1 MPIMDGYEFAIRLRD
16 DQSNRNKTV
25 PIIALTASALIDERD
40 KAMRAGM
47 NYHITKP
54 FEVDDIKVIFLE
66 LGLLNNALSE
76 DNKSYQLDQNIL
88 TKYYG
93 GDRGRA
99 TVMFELFLKTIDLDF
114 DAFLTAFSTT
124 DLSSMKALA
133 HKMRPNF
140 AMVGLEIMSDKL
152 HEIESIIEVKDLNKI
167 NLRPE
172 ELRMKFEK
180 QKKEVKDQLNL
191 MRSLL

>member
-1 MPIMDGYEFAIRLRD
+1 
-16 DQSNRNKTV
+16 
-25 PIIALTASALIDERD
+25 
-40 KAMRAGM
+40 MRGGM

-66 LGLLNNALSE
+66 LGLLNNALSK

-93 GDRGRA
+93 GDRRRA

-114 DAFLTAFSTT
+114 DAFLKAFSST

-133 HKMRPNF
+133 HKMRRNF

-167 NLRPE
+167 NLTPE